1 MIPDDDDDDDDE
13 RLVVGLLRL
22 DLLDR
27 WSDVFRHI
35 KIPPHPP
42 KNFYREP
49 ATEILKGKLPAGRTK
64 EGKISSKSTS
74 VVTYNTIW
82 VEFAPSN
89 VGRCSAATEIPTA
102 T

>member
-27 WSDVFRHI
+27 WSDVFHI

-49 ATEILKGKLPAGRTK
+49 ATEILREAASRANEGRK
-64 EGKISSKSTS
+64 D
-74 VVTYNTIW
+74 
-82 VEFAPSN
+82 
-89 VGRCSAATEIPTA
+89 
-102 T
+102 